1 MFLGKLSTYTMISYC
16 NAICDLKIVTMTWP
30 NWWNFCIVCVLCAE
44 AYPDTWGELSR
55 AEREHTQHSSFID
68 ILLFVPFLVVL
79 CNFACFC
86 QPKIIQKQS
95 TVYQL
100 HLLICWEEADNRLWS
115 IFDLVGGGT
124 KLLPWSK
131 SSWFMSHFWLFYL
144 IHILL
149 GNTSVTC
156 MFAGNLV

>member
-1 MFLGKLSTYTMISYC
+1 MFLGKLSTYTIISYC

-44 AYPDTWGELSR
+44 AYPEESFREQKENIPSIHHLS
-55 AEREHTQHSSFID
+55 TFC
-68 ILLFVPFLVVL
+68 LFVPFLVVL

-156 MFAGNLV
+156 MFASLVTNA

>member
-1 MFLGKLSTYTMISYC
+1 MESCPHILLYLIAMPSVIWKLWLWPGQIDETFVLYVYCVQRRTLRRAFESSIHHLST
-16 NAICDLKIVTMTWP
+16 
-30 NWWNFCIVCVLCAE
+30 FC
-44 AYPDTWGELSR
+44 
-55 AEREHTQHSSFID
+55 
-68 ILLFVPFLVVL
+68 LFVPFLVVL

-156 MFAGNLV
+156 MFDVCWKLSLVTNA

>member
-1 MFLGKLSTYTMISYC
+1 MESCPHILLYLIAMPSVIWKLW
-16 NAICDLKIVTMTWP
+16 LWP
-30 NWWNFCIVCVLCAE
+30 GQIDCIVCVLCAE
-44 AYPDTWGELSR
+44 AYPEESFQEQKENIPSIHHLS
-55 AEREHTQHSSFID
+55 TFC
-68 ILLFVPFLVVL
+68 LFVPFLVVL

-156 MFAGNLV
+156 MFDVCWKLSLVTNA